1 MGHDVEAATVM
12 GQLRSALHSLALEGA
27 DPAQVLTR
35 LDAYLQSLDI
45 TLRLL
50 AQRIKQL
57 TGQIDPLEVWPNG
70 RLQPSSSETLS
81 CSMGVANR

>member
-35 LDAYLQSLDI
+35 LDAYLDRRTVEL
-45 TLRLL
+45 
-50 AQRIKQL
+50 
-57 TGQIDPLEVWPNG
+57 
-70 RLQPSSSETLS
+70 
-81 CSMGVANR
+81 